1 MGSPLYGDVSAVV
14 RSSAVREALLVSAID
29 TGEWTGLCNSSTA
42 DQEPMLPPEML
53 TRRRA
58 GAWPPSSYTTNC
70 TAMLIPTPHAE
81 VMAFYPEKLPVYGKR
96 AWYATRLT
104 DTRHTLHPP
113 TTTRTPLKRHS
124 LRLAGAAQSSSFSRS
139 TPRWSAATSGSTRRR
154 PTGCSASFR
163 I

>member
-1 MGSPLYGDVSAVV
+1 MPDGRLRRVADGLRPFATRGQPSTRAEATERGVYTLLNAARSDMGSPLYGDVSAVV

-70 TAMLIPTPHAE
+70 TAYNFTLGTLDDFHHRSPALGVQP
-81 VMAFYPEKLPVYGKR
+81 
-96 AWYATRLT
+96 LT
-104 DTRHTLHPP
+104 QH
-113 TTTRTPLKRHS
+113 
-124 LRLAGAAQSSSFSRS
+124 
-139 TPRWSAATSGSTRRR
+139 
-154 PTGCSASFR
+154 
-163 I
+163 